1 MLRYYHAWNCVFNG
15 LPRPF
20 WTIIKYFP
28 DLEYA
33 WEKASISDLMSKG
46 LRGPYKD
53 AFVQLKKSGKPF
65 ADFKKFRH
73 HGITPIGFRDTKYP
87 NLLRNMNKHLPPPIL
102 YVQGHLPENHH
113 NVSIVGTRD
122 ITTYG
127 ERVTT
132 HFIKDL
138 SQYNICIVSGLA
150 RGVDTTAHIQAL
162 ANNMPTIAVLG
173 FGHFHIP
180 YYRKKLVHSII
191 ENGCLVSEYPPHL
204 KAQKYH
210 FPLRNRI
217 IAGLSKITL
226 IVEAGKK
233 SGARITAQYALDQGR
248 DVMAIPGTI
257 YHEKSAGTNALIE
270 HSSAQLINDPLSIIK
285 TLDIPLKR
293 QKDISLQSEIDRTI
307 LTLLQ
312 KKPLSHE
319 QIMRRLNITP
329 KTLNS
334 KITELEIE
342 NHIKKNNAGQY
353 YATYLNR

>member
-20 WTIIKYFP
+20 WTIIKRLP

-33 WEKASISDLMSKG
+33 WEKASISDLVNKG

-53 AFVQLKKSGKPF
+53 TFIKFKKSGKPF
-65 ADFKKFRH
+65 ADFEKFKH

-87 NLLRNMNKHLPPPIL
+87 NLLRNMNKHFPPPIL
-102 YVQGHLPENHH
+102 YIQGRIPENHH

-122 ITTYG
+122 MTTYG
-127 ERVTT
+127 EQVTT

-138 SQYNICIVSGLA
+138 SKYNICIVSGLA
-150 RGVDTTAHIQAL
+150 RGIDTAAHAQAI
-162 ANNMPTIAVLG
+162 ANKMPTIAVLG
-173 FGHFHIP
+173 FGHMHIP
-180 YYRKKLVHSII
+180 YYKKRLVNSII
-191 ENGCLVSEYPPHL
+191 ANGCLVSEYPPYL

-248 DVMAIPGTI
+248 DVMAIPGNI
-257 YHEKSAGTNALIE
+257 YHEKSVGTNALIE
-270 HSSAQLINDPLSIIK
+270 QSSAQLINDPSSIIK
-285 TLDIPLKR
+285 TLDIPLKN
-293 QKDISLQSEIDRTI
+293 QKNILPESKIDRAI

-312 KKPLSHE
+312 KQSLSHE
-319 QIMRRLNITP
+319 QIIRRLNIKP
-329 KTLNS
+329 KTLNA

-342 NHIKKNNAGQY
+342 SHIKKNSNGQY